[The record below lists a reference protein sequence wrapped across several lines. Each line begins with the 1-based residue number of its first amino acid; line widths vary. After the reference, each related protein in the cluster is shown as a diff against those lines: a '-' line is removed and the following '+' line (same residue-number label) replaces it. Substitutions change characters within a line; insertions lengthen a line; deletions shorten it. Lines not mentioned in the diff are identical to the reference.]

1 MSKLL
6 VSYFSRLK
14 KSKLFWA
21 ECIFIFVLG
30 LYLVGN
36 KYWDLIKYKNAVQ
49 LDNGLFAYTIVIGF
63 AMAMFCSLFLGTEY
77 SDGTIRNKIVVGHP
91 RIRIY
96 FASLIVNL
104 AAAFFMCLCFLIP
117 VLVVGIFLVGPLEME
132 FQAVLGMLLG
142 SFCLTA
148 AFCAIFTMTSMVWS
162 SKAAVAVTG
171 MMWVVLFLA
180 VAGIVN
186 SKLEAPEYVTNY
198 TMSES
203 GQLELYTE
211 PNPKY
216 LKDKEREIY
225 QLIYDLLPTG
235 QALQFAFLKVVN
247 LWRLPLYSLFVFAVF
262 TLLGSFLFVRKDI
275 K

>member
-1 MSKLL
+1 M
-6 VSYFSRLK
+6 
-14 KSKLFWA
+14 
-21 ECIFIFVLG
+21 
-30 LYLVGN
+30 
-36 KYWDLIKYKNAVQ
+36 
-49 LDNGLFAYTIVIGF
+49 
-63 AMAMFCSLFLGTEY
+63 
-77 SDGTIRNKIVVGHP
+77 
-91 RIRIY
+91 
-96 FASLIVNL
+96 
-104 AAAFFMCLCFLIP
+104 
-117 VLVVGIFLVGPLEME
+117 
-132 FQAVLGMLLG
+132 
-142 SFCLTA
+142 
-148 AFCAIFTMTSMVWS
+148 
-162 SKAAVAVTG
+162 
-171 MMWVVLFLA
+171 
-180 VAGIVN
+180 N